1 MTMSSEALAR
11 RLTILKRRPAATNLS
26 DEYLEDILND
36 AFSKFMNKSN
46 RINDHDE
53 LFDSPIIDI
62 ALVSINDEGIQ
73 GMSSASEGG
82 VSRGKDLSSIDK
94 IVAPFHL
101 FLGERP
107 I

>member
-1 MTMSSEALAR
+1 MTMSNEALAR

-26 DEYLEDILND
+26 DEYLEDVLND

-53 LFDSPIIDI
+53 FDSPIVNI

-101 FLGERP
+101 FLGE
-107 I
+107 